1 MIDWFPTAAY
11 FPAMR
16 RIALPLLAILFWAC
30 PGTTADPGPNSPLTE
45 QTFTFLQATNQ
56 LYFAVTVESPL
67 AGGRVDSV
75 WVDWYGKDTTNQPDR
90 IMLNDSGLVGDIIP
104 GDQIWSRKL
113 MNQVGPSLT
122 NVISATD
129 SGTVHLTFGA
139 RFGTQTAT
147 LKDSF
152 YLGNLIPQIVSATVP
167 DTIIRPASGYEL
179 YLITCTVQDANGLDD
194 IRWVG
199 FRSYNTVLDSFMNN
213 GNYIYLYDDGSRD
226 TLYLPDIT
234 SGDVTAGDG
243 IYSFRALVSST
254 STAGIYDWIFEAQD
268 AAYAF
273 SDTVVR
279 RVVVQ

>member
-1 MIDWFPTAAY
+1 MIDWPPSPSY

-16 RIALPLLAILFWAC
+16 RIITPLLTMVFWAC
-30 PGTTADPGPNSPLTE
+30 PGTTTDPIPNDPLTE
-45 QTFTFLQATNQ
+45 QTFTFLQSTNQ
-56 LYFAVTVESPL
+56 LYFAVTVKSPL

-75 WVDWYGKDTTNQPDR
+75 WVDWYGKDTANVADHF
-90 IMLNDSGLVGDIIP
+90 MLNDSGLAGDIII
-104 GDQIWSRKL
+104 GDNIWSRKVF
-113 MNQVGPSLT
+113 NQPGSLT
-122 NVISATD
+122 NVIAATD
-129 SGTVHLTFGA
+129 SGVIYLRFGA
-139 RFGTQTAT
+139 DFGTQVAT
-147 LKDSF
+147 VTDSF
-152 YLGNLIPQIVSATVP
+152 YLGNLTPNIVSVTVP
-167 DTIIRPASGYEL
+167 DTIIRPTSGYQL

-213 GNYIYLYDDGSRD
+213 GNYIYLYDDGSQD

-243 IYSFRALVSST
+243 IYSFRALVSSG
-254 STAGIYDWIFEAQD
+254 STAGVYDWIFEAQD

-273 SDTVVR
+273 SDTVIR